1 MIPSSTKGMT
11 SARIVV
17 LNTVL
22 SPPRSIT
29 EVALDN
35 VYVAAIYR
43 GHHQYGCPRVTLA
56 KTMDSID
63 HSCPDPGFDRYESR
77 RVCNKGL
84 HEWIS
89 LTRIAGVYGTQ
100 GRSRIEHLQRT
111 MRHVEGNQEASAPGR
126 DDGLEWCGRLRLD
139 YA

>member
-22 SPPRSIT
+22 SPPRGIT
-29 EVALDN
+29 EVALHY

-43 GHHQYGCPRVTLA
+43 GHHQYGRHRMTRA

-63 HSCPDPGFDRYESR
+63 RSCPDPGFDRYEST

-89 LTRIAGVYGTQ
+89 LTRIA
-100 GRSRIEHLQRT
+100 
-111 MRHVEGNQEASAPGR
+111 
-126 DDGLEWCGRLRLD
+126 
-139 YA
+139 